1 MASVLV
7 MLAFDFCFF
16 ASNETVTHLQVLFAF
31 YEKNIECD
39 LQEVDITNGKQCSN
53 WFLELN
59 PKFDVPVLQ
68 NGSLVIP
75 SSNQIINY
83 LEENFDGGN

>member
-1 MASVLV
+1 MYILHA
-7 MLAFDFCFF
+7 
-16 ASNETVTHLQVLFAF
+16 QVLFAF

-39 LQEVDITNGKQCSN
+39 LEEVDISTGTQCSN
-53 WFLELN
+53 WFLQLN

-75 SSNQIINY
+75 SSNQIISY
-83 LEENFDGGN
+83 LEENFDEGNFSFHFDCSWINFF